1 MAEKM
6 LDCLGEACPVPLV
19 KAQKALEELAVGD
32 VLIVQ
37 IDHSCAM
44 KNVPD
49 WAREDGHNVEVEEVG
64 EGEWEVVIEKA
75 K

>member
-1 MAEKM
+1 MKEEM

-19 KAQKALEELAVGD
+19 KAQKALEQLDAGD
-32 VLIVQ
+32 ILIVQ

-44 KNVPD
+44 KNVPE
-49 WAREDGHNVEVEEVG
+49 WAREAGHNVEIEEVDD
-64 EGEWEVVIEKA
+64 GEWEVVIEKV